1 MSAPRTVGKYS
12 VGRSNADIANR
23 NRAYYERLRTANRE
37 ALIRNREEPID
48 YDAIINHAL
57 GRVVTSSGKNR

>member
-12 VGRSNADIANR
+12 VGRSNATIANR
-23 NRAYYERLRTANRE
+23 NYAYYERLRVANRE

-48 YDAIINHAL
+48 YDDIIKRAL
-57 GRVVTSSGKNR
+57 GKRR